1 MRTQVIL
8 AAFILVLALTPGTM
22 LPVNAQEV
30 SRHSPVHP
38 NPSCEV
44 NRELYLAT
52 PYLRGEDVWEL
63 QERLRQLGFYRGKP
77 DGEFDPQTEKA
88 LRQFQRSR
96 GLPVTGRLPPEAW
109 LSLAGQES
117 ARTGG
122 KAEPPPGPI
131 KILVD
136 VSRLTLTVL
145 SGEQPYKSYPI
156 AIGKWHT
163 PTPVGEFIIRDKD
176 YHPGGAFGTRW
187 MGLNVPWGSY
197 GIHGTNRPWSIGSA
211 ASAGCIR
218 MNNYDVEE
226 IFPWITVGTR
236 VIIVGYEPEATIY
249 RVLQPGDTG
258 VDVQYLQYRLW
269 RAGFDPGPL
278 DGWYGE
284 NLEKAVRELQLYY
297 DLPVTGTAG
306 SNELIVLGMK

>member
-1 MRTQVIL
+1 MRSCLLL
-8 AAFILVLALTPGTM
+8 AALLLAVSLPSLAFTPGY
-22 LPVNAQEV
+22 PE
-30 SRHSPVHP
+30 
-38 NPSCEV
+38 PSCEI

-52 PYLRGEDVWEL
+52 PYLRGEDVREL

-77 DGEFDPQTEKA
+77 DGVFNPRTEQA
-88 LRQFQRSR
+88 LKRFQRAR
-96 GLPVTGRLPPEAW
+96 GLPETGRLPPEAW
-109 LSLAGQES
+109 LSLAGEETPG
-117 ARTGG
+117 TGG
-122 KAEPPPGPI
+122 KAAGGKAAPPPGPL

-145 SGEQPYKSYPI
+145 SGEKPYRTYPI

-163 PTPVGEFIIRDKD
+163 PTPVGEFIIRDKEEN
-176 YHPGGAFGTRW
+176 PGGAFGSRW

-218 MNNYDVEE
+218 MNNHDVEE
-226 IFPWITVGTR
+226 IFPWIAVGTR

-249 RVLQPGDTG
+249 RLLQPGHTG
-258 VDVQYLQYRLW
+258 TDVQYLQYRLR

-284 NLEKAVRELQLYY
+284 SLEKSVRELQLYY

-306 SNELIVLGMK
+306 SNELTVLGLK